1 MKKTVDRPDLTE
13 MIDSRRIPIIYL
25 HDVHRY
31 YIVGDIVVKALDG
44 VSIKIYKRDFT
55 AIMGPSGSGK
65 STMMNLIGCL
75 DTPTSG
81 GILIDGEDTRGLR
94 ETDLAY
100 IRNRKIGFV
109 FQQFNL
115 LGKLNAL
122 DNVMTPLI
130 YSGDVSYRERRER
143 AEQAL
148 ERVGLA
154 DRMKHLPNELSGGQK
169 QRVAI
174 ARAIVTRPSIILA
187 DEPTGALDTKTGE
200 QIMELFRE
208 LNDEGN
214 TIVVCSMAAERRYQ
228 QHAVLVSQFHHLE
241 IFLVEVRAF
250 CVKCSVEEHHH
261 RQLALAVPVGR
272 QAYSER
278 KILTSIVEQIGI
290 VSVELLRIGEGNDG
304 GDFGKFAGGLHLGH
318 GLDVSAHSKGRPVI
332 FLYGFAA
339 YKGKYEH
346 AGCDESI

>member
-13 MIDSRRIPIIYL
+13 MIDSRRIPINYL

-130 YSGDVSYRERRER
+130 YSGDVSYRERRE
-143 AEQAL
+143 
-148 ERVGLA
+148 
-154 DRMKHLPNELSGGQK
+154 
-169 QRVAI
+169 
-174 ARAIVTRPSIILA
+174 
-187 DEPTGALDTKTGE
+187 
-200 QIMELFRE
+200 
-208 LNDEGN
+208 
-214 TIVVCSMAAERRYQ
+214 
-228 QHAVLVSQFHHLE
+228 
-241 IFLVEVRAF
+241 
-250 CVKCSVEEHHH
+250 
-261 RQLALAVPVGR
+261 
-272 QAYSER
+272 
-278 KILTSIVEQIGI
+278 
-290 VSVELLRIGEGNDG
+290 
-304 GDFGKFAGGLHLGH
+304 
-318 GLDVSAHSKGRPVI
+318 
-332 FLYGFAA
+332 
-339 YKGKYEH
+339 
-346 AGCDESI
+346 

>member
-1 MKKTVDRPDLTE
+1 MREKDRPDIRS
-13 MIDSRRIPIIYL
+13 MIDSRRIPIIYM

-44 VSIKIYKRDFT
+44 VSVKIYKGDFT

-81 GILIDGEDTRGLR
+81 GILIDGEDTRGLD
-94 ETDLAY
+94 ETELAY

-122 DNVMTPLI
+122 ENVMTPLI

-143 AEQAL
+143 AEHAL
-148 ERVGLA
+148 ERVGLS

-174 ARAIVTRPSIILA
+174 ARAIVTQPSIILA
-187 DEPTGALDTKTGE
+187 DEPTGALDSKTGD
-200 QIMELFRE
+200 QIMELFQE
-208 LNDEGN
+208 LNSEGN
-214 TIVVCSMAAERRYQ
+214 TVVVVTHNEEIGQSCSTQIRIRDGRR
-228 QHAVLVSQFHHLE
+228 
-241 IFLVEVRAF
+241 EV
-250 CVKCSVEEHHH
+250 
-261 RQLALAVPVGR
+261 
-272 QAYSER
+272 
-278 KILTSIVEQIGI
+278 
-290 VSVELLRIGEGNDG
+290 
-304 GDFGKFAGGLHLGH
+304 
-318 GLDVSAHSKGRPVI
+318 
-332 FLYGFAA
+332 
-339 YKGKYEH
+339 
-346 AGCDESI
+346 